1 MDEFLRKILWK
12 VLNTRLKRLG
22 PGSKFDVLSC
32 DIILMFKKIINYL
45 QLVTLVIVRHFLG
58 LYGWIMLV
66 ISSYILVGFR
76 VSIPAPNR
84 SQATCCCCLSHR
96 SGSTSQHSPGW
107 IGILEV
113 EPSLFRK
120 WHEPWKPSNWQGWHG
135 FIDSGPCLYHTTE
148 ECWSCRNIF
157 NWQCSFHTSSTAQ
170 GGVGSFRIGNL

>member
-1 MDEFLRKILWK
+1 MDEFLRKILYEKCSTPVSKDW
-12 VLNTRLKRLG
+12 VLVEN
-22 PGSKFDVLSC
+22 S
-32 DIILMFKKIINYL
+32 MFVMWYHPYVQKIINYL
-45 QLVTLVIVRHFLG
+45 QLVTLVVVRHFLG
-58 LYGWIMLV
+58 LYGWLMLV
-66 ISSYILVGFR
+66 ISSYILVGLR
-76 VSIPAPNR
+76 VPIPAPNR

-135 FIDSGPCLYHTTE
+135 FIDSGPCWYHTTE

-170 GGVGSFRIGNL
+170 GGGGSFRIGNL